1 MTAKKIKAKTA
12 PAEKPEQAGET
23 TEPRKQGMV
32 NLFKFRSL
40 TMAESCE
47 AQHMGLKA
55 GLPILDPAGKEI
67 AKVADVQARWV
78 SVQDSD
84 GKIWSGLDD
93 FSLALQGQ
101 PRDSRGRY
109 SKRKVVDGIDK
120 PVKHG
125 FAYCAVK
132 VYLDEAGK
140 PTKELVYPGPLQV
153 VETGK

>member
-1 MTAKKIKAKTA
+1 MTSKKDT
-12 PAEKPEQAGET
+12 PAETTPAETTPAETPEQAAET
-23 TEPRKQGMV
+23 TEARKQGTI
-32 NLFKFRSL
+32 NLFKFRTLS
-40 TMAESCE
+40 MAQSCE

-55 GLPILDPAGKEI
+55 GQPILDPAGEEI

-101 PRDSRGRY
+101 PRDSKGRY
-109 SKRKVVDGIDK
+109 SKRKVINGIDK

-125 FAYCAVK
+125 FAYCTVK
-132 VYLDEAGK
+132 VFLDEAGK
-140 PTKELVYPGPLQV
+140 PTSELV
-153 VETGK
+153 E